1 MLDEPTRVEI
11 GDRNRI
17 RESVTIHR
25 GTVQGGGLT
34 KVGSDNLLMI
44 NALHCARLYGS
55 NRCILANNATLAV
68 TYRLTTSRSSA
79 A

>member
-1 MLDEPTRVEI
+1 MLGEPTRVEI

-34 KVGSDNLLMI
+34 KVGNDNLLMI
-44 NALHCARLYGS
+44 NAHVAHRLY
-55 NRCILANNATLAV
+55 AW
-68 TYRLTTSRSSA
+68 RSLHSGQ
-79 A
+79 